1 MLLNI
6 CPEKFIFRNTHH
18 NQPAQ
23 TIKCLNHG
31 RFTITLKCMWITVI
45 WKGMRV
51 PREVLWIYLIVKED
65 FKNAWLSYFQFCCD
79 IA

>member
-6 CPEKFIFRNTHH
+6 CPEKFIFLDTHH
-18 NQPAQ
+18 NQLAQ

-31 RFTITLKCMWITVI
+31 PSIITLKCMWFTVI
-45 WKGMRV
+45 WKEMRV
-51 PREVLWIYLIVKED
+51 SIEVLRIYLIVKED
-65 FKNAWLSYFQFCCD
+65 FENAWLSYFQFCCD